1 MMTQAFVFSYN
12 RESTRYLTDLD
23 KHQGPTVCFK
33 SIFTEFL
40 PRLTTIILGNQFD
53 LNCSSAFGAMLE
65 KEEAKDDDVD
75 KTFYSFSSTM
85 QQTHQII
92 DMTCLILLLTFP
104 PTQEKG
110 KKIKAHILSTL
121 LQIILSVTINV
132 FLKRISRQTWA
143 SNLVNI
149 FFPSNLLFWGS

>member
-1 MMTQAFVFSYN
+1 MEEIVGIQ
-12 RESTRYLTDLD
+12 
-23 KHQGPTVCFK
+23 KHTEKVRKG
-33 SIFTEFL
+33 IFTEFL

-104 PTQEKG
+104 PEEK
-110 KKIKAHILSTL
+110 
-121 LQIILSVTINV
+121 
-132 FLKRISRQTWA
+132 
-143 SNLVNI
+143 
-149 FFPSNLLFWGS
+149 